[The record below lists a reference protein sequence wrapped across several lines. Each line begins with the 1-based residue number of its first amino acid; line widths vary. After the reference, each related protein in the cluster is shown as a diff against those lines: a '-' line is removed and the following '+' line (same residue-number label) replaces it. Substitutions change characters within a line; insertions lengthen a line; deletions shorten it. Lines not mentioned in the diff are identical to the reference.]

1 MKHFIQLAV
10 PRAIPHL
17 IELFAYWFCSRAQ
30 FGHMTKF
37 RWEIII
43 EGSVD
48 GKEWKEY
55 TFKYKPSALNKRP
68 PFVPFQSVSNI

>member
-1 MKHFIQLAV
+1 
-10 PRAIPHL
+10 
-17 IELFAYWFCSRAQ
+17 
-30 FGHMTKF
+30 MTKF

-68 PFVPFQSVSNI
+68 PFVPFQSVSTCDTRVWKQFGSSYRGSGMPAL

>member
-1 MKHFIQLAV
+1 
-10 PRAIPHL
+10 
-17 IELFAYWFCSRAQ
+17 
-30 FGHMTKF
+30 MTKF

-68 PFVPFQSVSNI
+68 PFVPFQSVSTCDTRVEATRLRLQRLCDVRIETH